1 MQVAFYKVDDGR
13 LCAWVATPPKRKR
26 FQGTTMASGR
36 DLPHDLAQFVVEEAF
51 GLQRGF
57 WGLVAKGATF
67 KSVPGR
73 RRTQPGQELI
83 RAHRAA
89 LKAAEHLV
97 NTHVS
102 AWRAGTST
110 PAGHALDT
118 MLARWRALPVG
129 EELRLHWV
137 TPGVPR
143 GSEHAAGN
151 VRQVGFSH
159 GHSCFAERRR

>member
-1 MQVAFYKVDDGR
+1 MRQHVGRWRMQVAFYKVDDGR

-36 DLPHDLAQFVVEEAF
+36 DLPHDLAQFVVEATF
-51 GLQRGF
+51 GIQRGF

-89 LKAAEHLV
+89 LKAAEDLV

-102 AWRAGTST
+102 AWRAGAST
-110 PAGHALDT
+110 PACHALDT

-129 EELRLHWV
+129 EELRLAWV
-137 TPGVPR
+137 TPSVPR
-143 GSEHAAGN
+143 RSALAADQ
-151 VRQVGFSH
+151 RS
-159 GHSCFAERRR
+159 

>member
-1 MQVAFYKVDDGR
+1 MEVAFYKVNDGR

-51 GLQRGF
+51 GIQRGF

-73 RRTQPGQELI
+73 RLTRPGQELI

-89 LKAAEHLV
+89 LKATEDLV

-102 AWRAGTST
+102 AWRAGAST
-110 PAGHALDT
+110 PAGPVLDA

-129 EELRLHWV
+129 EELRLVWPRPH
-137 TPGVPR
+137 VPR
-143 GSEHAAGN
+143 KNQDAAEQAEG
-151 VRQVGFSH
+151 VR
-159 GHSCFAERRR
+159 